1 MAEYSRP
8 KQLEKKRL
16 FAILQRNVQPLLAST
31 ISLLERQTRAC
42 SLYQVPAARVNPR
55 DADVKIHYILVEY

>member
-42 SLYQVPAARVNPR
+42 S
-55 DADVKIHYILVEY
+55 